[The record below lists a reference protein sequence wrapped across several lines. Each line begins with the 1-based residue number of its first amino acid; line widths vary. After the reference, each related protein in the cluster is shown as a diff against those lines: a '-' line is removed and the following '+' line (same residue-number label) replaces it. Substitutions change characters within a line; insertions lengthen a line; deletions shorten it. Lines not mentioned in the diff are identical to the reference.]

1 MAVFRIE
8 KTRDYTVMS
17 NHHLRNAG
25 LSLKSKGL
33 LSMMLSL
40 PEDWNYQEAL
50 KRKAE
55 IESQK
60 SSNSFRPPIRIL
72 RSSCP
77 TSSPSTAKSGGACPC
92 MTAKLADRQLHQP
105 HHRGHE
111 GAGHHHAGGG

>member
-77 TSSPSTAKSGGACPC
+77 TSFPSTAKSGGACPC
-92 MTAKLADRQLHQP
+92 MTAKTR
-105 HHRGHE
+105 
-111 GAGHHHAGGG
+111 